1 MTATPLNPFK
11 TKHQLKSIESEH
23 VQHRFKDDP
32 TKFLHMTFPPN
43 TWIADI
49 VSFGHYLNKPTYWY
63 LFIHGNSR
71 YAILKQASLNS
82 VEQDTDL
89 YEFKPYDVKNAYNW
103 TRTLDE
109 LLKAGIKIN
118 MLITDYE
125 TAWRGKEANRFYL
138 QNNIIHEAV
147 NVSVYGHSRLGIL
160 DRFVRTLRDMI
171 QTSETAAGAES
182 GAYEDDPNKLLEL
195 VEIYNNTKH
204 RTLTRYLGK
213 PTTPQQ
219 VLNDE
224 ELETQLTR
232 AISSDNWSIS
242 HQPWY
247 KIPVGKKVVV
257 KETRN
262 KAFSKVRGSAL
273 RDEWEV
279 IDNEGQKYTLMNPS
293 TFEEITVFR
302 SQIKQA
308 PKPKV

>member
-1 MTATPLNPFK
+1 MEKTLLNPFK

-71 YAILKQASLNS
+71 YAILKPASLNT
-82 VEQDTDL
+82 VESEEDI
-89 YEFKPYDVKNAYNW
+89 YEFKPYDVKNAFNW
-103 TRTLDE
+103 VKTLTD
-109 LLKAGIKIN
+109 LINQGIKIS

-138 QNNIIHEAV
+138 QHNIQHEAV
-147 NVSVYGHSRLGIL
+147 NVSVYGHNRMGIL

-171 QTSETAAGAES
+171 QTANIDEN
-182 GAYEDDPNKLLEL
+182 DPNKLLEL
-195 VEIYNNTKH
+195 VDIYNRTQH
-204 RTLTRYLGK
+204 RTLTKYLRK

-302 SQIKQA
+302 SQIKLP
-308 PKPKV
+308 PKEKMKLA

>member
-1 MTATPLNPFK
+1 
-11 TKHQLKSIESEH
+11 
-23 VQHRFKDDP
+23 
-32 TKFLHMTFPPN
+32 MTFPPN

-71 YAILKQASLNS
+71 YAILKPASLNT
-82 VEQDTDL
+82 VESEEDI
-89 YEFKPYDVKNAYNW
+89 YEFKPYDVKNAFNW
-103 TRTLDE
+103 VKTLTD
-109 LLKAGIKIN
+109 LINQGIKIS

-138 QNNIIHEAV
+138 QRNIQHEAV
-147 NVSVYGHSRLGIL
+147 NVSVYGHNRMGIL

-171 QTSETAAGAES
+171 QTANIDEN
-182 GAYEDDPNKLLEL
+182 DPNKLLEL
-195 VEIYNNTKH
+195 VDIYNRTQH
-204 RTLTRYLGK
+204 RTLTKYLGK

-302 SQIKQA
+302 SQIKLP
-308 PKPKV
+308 PKEKMKLA

>member
-1 MTATPLNPFK
+1 MTLLNPFK

-82 VEQDTDL
+82 VEENDGEL

-109 LLKAGIKIN
+109 LIKSGLKIN

-171 QTSETAAGAES
+171 QTANIN
-182 GAYEDDPNKLLEL
+182 EDDPNKLLEL

-204 RTLTRYLGK
+204 RTLSKYLGK

-219 VLNDE
+219 VLKDA
-224 ELETQLTR
+224 ELEAQLTR
-232 AISSDNWSIS
+232 AISSDNWKTS
-242 HQPWY
+242 HQAGY
-247 KIPVGKKVVV
+247 KIPVGNMVVV

-262 KAFSKVRGSAL
+262 KALSKIRANAL

-279 IDNEGQKYTLMNPS
+279 IDNVGQKYTLMNPK
-293 TFEEITVFR
+293 TYEEITVFR

-308 PKPKV
+308 PKKL